1 MPDWRE
7 LLRAR
12 LHTPTLDR
20 EHAQQVRDEL
30 AGHLED
36 AYQEARRRGCTEEV
50 AVASA
55 LQSVPD
61 WAELEN
67 AIDNHLGGRPVT
79 HTMRT
84 LWIPGLAASL
94 CAALLIVVVPLL
106 APPAWW
112 ADSRAWV
119 QALAAA
125 TALACYVA
133 FGAMAAAWSRRAG
146 AAVRT
151 RLWAGLFPVWLH
163 LAILVQAIAKGIQID
178 LRQHPA
184 QFDSHLRLVLVF
196 VVVPGVMLAL
206 GAAPFLRRSAPAPR

>member
-1 MPDWRE
+1 M
-7 LLRAR
+7 
-12 LHTPTLDR
+12 
-20 EHAQQVRDEL
+20 EHAEQVRDEL

-36 AYQEARRRGCTEEV
+36 AYQEARRRGCSDEE

-55 LQSVPD
+55 LASVPD
-61 WAELEN
+61 WAELEH
-67 AIDNHLGGRPVT
+67 AIDNHTGGQDVS

-94 CAALLIVVVPLL
+94 CAALLIVVVTRV
-106 APPAWW
+106 APAAWW

-125 TALACYVA
+125 TTGVLRGLRCSRRS
-133 FGAMAAAWSRRAG
+133 WSRQAG

-163 LAILVQAIAKGIQID
+163 LAILVPPVAVGMATD
-178 LRQHPA
+178 LRQHPE
-184 QFDSHLRLVLVF
+184 QLDFNLRLGFAFVL
-196 VVVPGVMLAL
+196 VPGVMLAL
-206 GAAPFLRRSAPAPR
+206 GAAPFLRRSAPSRS

>member
-1 MPDWRE
+1 M
-7 LLRAR
+7 
-12 LHTPTLDR
+12 
-20 EHAQQVRDEL
+20 RDEL

-36 AYQEARRRGCTEEV
+36 AYWDARRRGCAEDE

-61 WAELEN
+61 WAELES
-67 AIDNHLGGRPVT
+67 AIDNHAGGRPVT

-84 LWIPGLAASL
+84 LWIPGLAATL
-94 CAALLIVVVPLL
+94 GAALLILFVPRL
-106 APPAWW
+106 APPTLWT
-112 ADSRAWV
+112 DPRAWV

-125 TALACYVA
+125 TTLACYVA
-133 FGAMAAAWSRRAG
+133 FGAIGAAWSRRAG
-146 AAVRT
+146 AGVRT

-163 LAILVQAIAKGIQID
+163 LAMLVPPIAKGIEID

-196 VVVPGVMLAL
+196 VVVPAVMLAL

>member
-12 LHTPTLDR
+12 LHTPALDPDR
-20 EHAQQVRDEL
+20 ARLVRDEL

-36 AYQEARRRGCTEEV
+36 AYWDARRRGCAEDE
-50 AVASA
+50 AVAAA
-55 LQSVPD
+55 LRSVPD
-61 WAELEN
+61 WADLEN
-67 AIDNHLGGRPVT
+67 AIDNHAGGRAVS

-94 CAALLIVVVPLL
+94 CAALLIVVVTRL

-119 QALAAA
+119 HALAAT

-146 AAVRT
+146 AAART

-163 LAILVQAIAKGIQID
+163 LAIMVPPVAKGMVTD
-178 LRQHPA
+178 
-184 QFDSHLRLVLVF
+184 HLRLGLVF
-196 VVVPGVMLAL
+196 VVVPGLMLAL